1 MKQPQYTVRRKTD
14 KLGRLV
20 IPHDMREMYG
30 ILPNEEV
37 TLLPQENGILILPP
51 EEKNHIP
58 QT

>member
-1 MKQPQYTVRRKTD
+1 MKQPQYAVRRKTD

-30 ILPNEEV
+30 IAPHEEV
-37 TLLPQENGILILPP
+37 TVLPQKNGILILPP
-51 EEKNHIP
+51 EEKENIP